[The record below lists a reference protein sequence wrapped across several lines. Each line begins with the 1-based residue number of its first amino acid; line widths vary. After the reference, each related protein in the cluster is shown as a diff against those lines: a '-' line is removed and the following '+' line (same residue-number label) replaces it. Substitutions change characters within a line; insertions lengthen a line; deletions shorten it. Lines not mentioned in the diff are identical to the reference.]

1 MGLLNYVIFLLY
13 FAGLFVF
20 GEFFS
25 LLMMVLDSF
34 KAFNDTYG
42 RPAGDALLRTVSGAI
57 ISAIRQNDQA
67 YRYGGDEF
75 AVLLRGASSKHASDV
90 VPRVRAA
97 VRDGVQSSAI
107 GGFGVRV
114 TASIGSAH
122 WPADGASGAE
132 IVEAADA
139 ALYRDKRHRDA
150 REDQAEPVAETRRSD
165 VVPSLLDAA
174 RDLIGATSVDDVAS
188 ILVRHVSIMYGTPD
202 AFVAV
207 LQEIGDVVPR
217 EPVAV
222 SATGSGYGSAGG
234 SERAGS
240 LRRQA
245 MIQVAGTGR
254 FALHPHVARRGP
266 TGGIWGR
273 VWQSGSADEEDRHES
288 RSVGI
293 PIKLGREVVGLI
305 GAVASPA
312 APLAGD
318 RLQASALL
326 ADLGAA
332 AMRRVMGP
340 NPGRD

>member
-1 MGLLNYVIFLLY
+1 
-13 FAGLFVF
+13 
-20 GEFFS
+20 
-25 LLMMVLDSF
+25 
-34 KAFNDTYG
+34 
-42 RPAGDALLRTVSGAI
+42 
-57 ISAIRQNDQA
+57 
-67 YRYGGDEF
+67 
-75 AVLLRGASSKHASDV
+75 
-90 VPRVRAA
+90 
-97 VRDGVQSSAI
+97 
-107 GGFGVRV
+107 
-114 TASIGSAH
+114 
-122 WPADGASGAE
+122 
-132 IVEAADA
+132 
-139 ALYRDKRHRDA
+139 
-150 REDQAEPVAETRRSD
+150 
-165 VVPSLLDAA
+165 
-174 RDLIGATSVDDVAS
+174 
-188 ILVRHVSIMYGTPD
+188 
-202 AFVAV
+202 
-207 LQEIGDVVPR
+207 
-217 EPVAV
+217 
-222 SATGSGYGSAGG
+222 
-234 SERAGS
+234 
-240 LRRQA
+240 